1 MPAETLLDVLKAAF
15 TSIDGDEERTGV
27 LATGVLE
34 MFDALKLVAEDVE
47 DLTKNDVSAIDAD
60 SATKA
65 SVVVDGLIVSLKHL
79 SCS

>member
-1 MPAETLLDVLKAAF
+1 MLAALKDAF
-15 TSIDGDEERTGV
+15 KSIDGDEERTGV

-47 DLTKNDVSAIDAD
+47 DLTKNDVAAIDVD

-65 SVVVDGLIVSLKHL
+65 SVVVDGLIVS
-79 SCS
+79 